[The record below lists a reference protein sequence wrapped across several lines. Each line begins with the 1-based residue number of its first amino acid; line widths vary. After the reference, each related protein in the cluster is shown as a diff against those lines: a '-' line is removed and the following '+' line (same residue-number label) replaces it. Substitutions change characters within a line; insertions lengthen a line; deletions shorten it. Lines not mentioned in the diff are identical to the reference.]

1 MFLIADEHTYAA
13 AGNDVYKILERSG
26 IAILSYIYS
35 EEKCL
40 SSTARGNVGCTNLG
54 TQGGNQH
61 DKVGIGQCFEIFS
74 LSYQEKFT

>member
-1 MFLIADEHTYAA
+1 MFEGSSKLSLILQNKYCIVISTPWA
-13 AGNDVYKILERSG
+13 K
-26 IAILSYIYS
+26 YIYS
-35 EEKCL
+35 EEKWL